1 MVTDWGGKR
10 EEHDAIRLARGSKMV
25 KLPFNY
31 CNLGLTAAED
41 TFCTV
46 EENTSAKIGEIQH
59 YGAIYDLLNVIPFIK
74 KHGKNPVTG

>member
-46 EENTSAKIGEIQH
+46 EENTSAKIGEI
-59 YGAIYDLLNVIPFIK
+59 
-74 KHGKNPVTG
+74 